1 MGRLKKMATVLLPVF
16 WLVTFVFSPFA
27 SSLVCTWPTDC
38 ASASCP
44 AGDEATQA
52 GGQSCFADDLVRWDG
67 RRQGMARIQAE
78 QLRRDLFSSPPAT
91 PPKITP
97 AISPTDA
104 AFLLQQRWQF
114 VWRTADSPRAPSFLA

>member
-1 MGRLKKMATVLLPVF
+1 MGQLRKMLTVLLPVF
-16 WLVTFVFSPFA
+16 WLVTFVACPFA
-27 SSLVCTWPTDC
+27 STLACAGPIEC

-44 AGDEATQA
+44 AGNATQA
-52 GGQSCFADDLVRWDG
+52 GDQCGAADDMVRWDG

-78 QLRRDLFSSPPAT
+78 QPRRELFSSPPAT
-91 PPKITP
+91 PTRITP
-97 AISPTDA
+97 AISPTNA